1 MIIWREIFNFFCI
14 FLQTGQIMD
23 KKSKP
28 VHIIINPHSGANDAI
43 VFLDSLCNELIK
55 LGYQIQKYTTQYA
68 GDGARYAREIAAN
81 SASAVVAFGGDGTVN
96 EIASGLADSDVPILI
111 AASGTENLL
120 SKELKLPRDP
130 AELANILD
138 SGLVHN
144 CDMGMIND
152 RTFHSIIG
160 VGFDAEVVKRVTDA
174 RTGHITHFTYVMP
187 IIKTLKEHTYP
198 HITVHADDKE
208 IFTGRGLV
216 FVGNISRYS
225 SGLRICKN
233 AKYDDG
239 LLDLVVF
246 KCDNSSKLLLHAART
261 MIGSHEV
268 AKSCIYKQVK
278 NIKVTSDEPTH
289 TQVDGD
295 LGPEMPIEIKLA
307 PYKNRLFVPK
317 SRTNKFV
324 FPGWLWKRNN
334 K

>member
-1 MIIWREIFNFFCI
+1 MSQN
-14 FLQTGQIMD
+14 
-23 KKSKP
+23 SKP
-28 VHIIINPHSGANDAI
+28 VHIIINPHSGANDGI
-43 VFLDSLCNELIK
+43 SFLDSLCNELKK
-55 LGYQIQKYTTQYA
+55 LGHDTVRYTTQYA

-96 EIASGLADSDVPILI
+96 EIASGLSESDIPILI
-111 AASGTENLL
+111 AAAGTENLL
-120 SKELKLPRDP
+120 SKELRLPRDP
-130 AELANILD
+130 VKLAEILD
-138 SGLVHN
+138 AGLVHN

-160 VGFDAEVVKRVTDA
+160 VGFDAEVVKRVTEA

-187 IIKTLKEHTYP
+187 IIKTLQEHKYP
-198 HITVHADDKE
+198 KITVTADDEE

-246 KCDNSSKLLLHAART
+246 KCDKSSKLLLHAART
-261 MIGSHEV
+261 MIGTHEL

-278 NIKVTSDEPTH
+278 HVLVTSQEPTH

-295 LGPEMPIEIKLA
+295 LGPEMPVEVKLA

-317 SRTNKFV
+317 CKSNKFI
-324 FPGWLWKRNN
+324 FPGWMWKRNN
-334 K
+334 Q